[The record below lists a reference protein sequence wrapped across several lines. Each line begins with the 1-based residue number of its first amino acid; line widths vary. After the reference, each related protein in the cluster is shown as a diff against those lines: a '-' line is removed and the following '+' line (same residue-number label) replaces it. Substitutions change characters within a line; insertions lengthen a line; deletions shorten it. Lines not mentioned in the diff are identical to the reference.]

1 MADYKICER
10 SFFSLPGVIGNTVTL
25 FRNTFLYYCI
35 SNKKRLGLLL
45 LLGVVVMNEAV
56 QHQAYPQSV

>member
-1 MADYKICER
+1 MRGA
-10 SFFSLPGVIGNTVTL
+10 FSLPGVIGNTVTL

-45 LLGVVVMNEAV
+45 LLGDGGGE
-56 QHQAYPQSV
+56 

>member
-1 MADYKICER
+1 MSDYKTMREE
-10 SFFSLPGVIGNTVTL
+10 FFFLPGVIGNTVTL